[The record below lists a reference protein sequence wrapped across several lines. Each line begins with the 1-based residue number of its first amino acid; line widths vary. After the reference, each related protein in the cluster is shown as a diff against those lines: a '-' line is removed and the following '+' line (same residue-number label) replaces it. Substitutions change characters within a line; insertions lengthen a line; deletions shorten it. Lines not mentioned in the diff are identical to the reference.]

1 MPLVYP
7 TGYYDRTDPTKYYD
21 KHLFRANYVLQGAEL
36 NEIQSEAHAR
46 IRGMGDALFK
56 DGAVIKNAQIAVN
69 PTTGET
75 QCEAGV
81 IYLAG
86 KLYGIP
92 AATITLPIT
101 GTVAVGIYLVSSII
115 DETADATL
123 RDPAITAGNYLEP
136 GAHRLKVLPQWGS
149 SADTPPAD
157 SAFFSVYTVVDAL
170 VQPHAPPPDLSP
182 VALAISRYDVQST
195 GSNYVS
201 RGLDVKRLDDV
212 NNQQQYLLTEGLAR
226 IGGLEMES
234 RHAIRSFY
242 AATPDL
248 ETTNAESHAA
258 TSDPQT
264 VTLNHTPVAE
274 VQLVLITKTVTSEN
288 VSRSQTPGGQD
299 SLAHDSIVAVSL
311 VQQGGTTYNV
321 TSDYVL
327 TGDQIDWAPG
337 GAEPA
342 GGSTYQ
348 VTYTY
353 TAVYPEEAG
362 ILGAVTDTTA
372 VINGAT
378 NGTTIL
384 IGYTWKMPRYDRLC
398 INAFGDVVY
407 VTGVSHPSQPV
418 PPPIP
423 KTLLPLATL
432 YQTWNAATRTCTP
445 DAVRMVSMAELSVL
459 ERRIDDLYALVGDH
473 RLAINANARDPSTKR
488 GLFVDAFY
496 DDDLRDTGL
505 DQTAIILNETL
516 TLAADWTITFID
528 LTSSQTLTTTT
539 PVVVIEQ
546 PLFSATTLINP
557 FQSFAPMPGRVT
569 LTPATDFWTLAQ
581 DLWLN
586 PLVNR
591 VGNAPDS
598 IFSAALAQWYGR
610 GAARMTL
617 SGDNHRMFTIVTNSE
632 VTTVA
637 SRQIAAEY
645 LRPIAIR
652 FDVTGFG
659 AGEILTSVTFDG
671 IEVTPRETP

>member
-36 NEIQSEAHAR
+36 NEIQSEAFAR

-56 DGAVIKNAQIAVN
+56 DGAVIKNAQIVIDPA
-69 PTTGET
+69 TGET
-75 QCEAGV
+75 QCEAGI

-86 KLYGIP
+86 KLYGVP

-101 GTVAVGIYLVSSII
+101 GTLQVGVYLVSSII
-115 DETADATL
+115 DETADTGL

-136 GAHRLKVLPQWGS
+136 GAHRLKVLPQWGA

-473 RLAINANARDPSTKR
+473 RALAMNRQQDRAGTNRMPNQIPNRMTIVEITYDSDSHIEHEVARDDTDMLTVRYLRMKGNAAYEYDANKMVNPTMRQWSWVSRALFRNPDLHMATIAGRIGKGFATELLAFRDLAPMLPSR
-488 GLFVDAFY
+488 EEV
-496 DDDLRDTGL
+496 
-505 DQTAIILNETL
+505 ILNPKQAKVPEDPSAQFLITDM
-516 TLAADWTITFID
+516 LADAAGVGNID
-528 LTSSQTLTTTT
+528 KLLDYCKRLPKEMQAKFCKAAAMRHSEIL
-539 PVVVIEQ
+539 
-546 PLFSATTLINP
+546 ATAAFGKWAVE
-557 FQSFAPMPGRVT
+557 FQSV
-569 LTPATDFWTLAQ
+569 
-581 DLWLN
+581 
-586 PLVNR
+586 
-591 VGNAPDS
+591 
-598 IFSAALAQWYGR
+598 
-610 GAARMTL
+610 
-617 SGDNHRMFTIVTNSE
+617 
-632 VTTVA
+632 
-637 SRQIAAEY
+637 
-645 LRPIAIR
+645 LR
-652 FDVTGFG
+652 
-659 AGEILTSVTFDG
+659 
-671 IEVTPRETP
+671 